1 MSELNHEELKEIIKE
16 IDSEKDNRYRWL
28 SHLAISIAFMALFTT
43 VADTF
48 SDKLNGDSAGLKAD
62 SVLLRNEA
70 TNHWTYYQAKVLR
83 EKMYDIANSLQE
95 RDQFREKI
103 DQYKSEKADI
113 RKKAEKLD
121 EESRTKSDL
130 SDKMYKA
137 HRTFA
142 FSIGFFQTGIAIA
155 SVASLTHS
163 RRTWY
168 GSIAIS
174 LFGLSVVIYGLI
186 SVLIQEIPLW

>member
-1 MSELNHEELKEIIKE
+1 LSELNHEELKEIIRE
-16 IDSEKDNRYRWL
+16 IDDEKDSRYRWL

-43 VADTF
+43 IADTF

-83 EKMYDIANSLQE
+83 EKMYDIANSLEQ
-95 RDQFREKI
+95 RKKFQEKI
-103 DQYKSEKADI
+103 EQYRAEKADI

-121 EESRTKSDL
+121 TESRTKSDL

-168 GSIAIS
+168 GSIGVA
-174 LFGLSVVIYGLI
+174 LFGLGVVIYGMI
-186 SVLIQEIPLW
+186 SMVLLGIPLW

>member
-1 MSELNHEELKEIIKE
+1 MSDIDHEELVKIVDE
-16 IDSEKDNRYRWL
+16 IDKEKDKRYRWL

-70 TNHWTYYQAKVLR
+70 TNNWTYYQAKVLR
-83 EKMYDIANSLQE
+83 EKMYDIANSI
-95 RDQFREKI
+95 DPKEKFKKKA
-103 DQYKSEKADI
+103 DQYNLEKADI
-113 RKKAEKLD
+113 RKKAERLD
-121 EESRTKSDL
+121 KDSRKKSEL

-137 HRTFA
+137 HRIFA

-163 RRTWY
+163 KRTWY

-174 LFGLSVVIYGLI
+174 IFGLSVVLYGI
-186 SVLIQEIPLW
+186 FTVLKQGIPLW